1 MDLFE
6 IRNWFAHNLCDYLR
20 EKEEEDLLKLKAVIS
35 AVSGEEFEVPEN
47 ILSEVSEELP
57 IFKEEK
63 GSLRFV
69 PDDPIT
75 EEYVREKAKNYSE
88 FLRELPANFEPVEDD
103 IEKNVKMARLLFEKE
118 LYFEVHEILEEV
130 WMGEFGKE
138 REFLQALIQIGVAY
152 YHLSNYNTRG
162 FKLLLENALELLESY
177 SGIIHTV
184 NVDKLKEDIKRA
196 METEEVI
203 SF

>member
-20 EKEEEDLLKLKAVIS
+20 EKEEIHLLKLKAVIDS
-35 AVSGEEFEVPEN
+35 VLEREGSYPEGVLEEV
-47 ILSEVSEELP
+47 VSEFSL
-57 IFKEEK
+57 FKIE
-63 GSLRFV
+63 GNSLKFF

-75 EEYVREKAKNYSE
+75 EEYVKEKAESYE
-88 FLRELPANFEPVEDD
+88 RFLKELPPNFEPVGED
-103 IEKNVKMARLLFEKE
+103 IEKNVEMARLLFKSG

-130 WMGEFGKE
+130 WMGEFGRD
-138 REFLQALIQIGVAY
+138 REFLQSLIQIGVAY
-152 YHLSNYNTRG
+152 YHLSNFNLRG
-162 FKLLLENALELLESY
+162 FKLLLENALELLKDY
-177 SGIIHTV
+177 SGIVHTV

-196 METEEVI
+196 EETEEII

>member
-20 EKEEEDLLKLKAVIS
+20 EREEENLLKLKAVIS
-35 AVSGEEFEVPEN
+35 AVSGEKVDVPEN
-47 ILSEVSEELP
+47 ILSAVSEELP
-57 IFKEEK
+57 IFKEKE
-63 GSLRFV
+63 GSLKFV

-75 EEYVREKAKNYSE
+75 EEYVLQKVETYRS
-88 FLRELPANFEPVEDD
+88 FLTSLPKDFEPVEED
-103 IEKNVKMARLLFEKE
+103 IDKNVKVARLLFEKG

-162 FKLLLENALELLESY
+162 FKLLLENALELLENY
-177 SGIIHTV
+177 SGTIHTV

>member
-20 EKEEEDLLKLKAVIS
+20 EREEENLLKLKAVIS
-35 AVSGEEFEVPEN
+35 AVSGEKVDVPEN
-47 ILSEVSEELP
+47 ILSAVSEELP
-57 IFKEEK
+57 IFKEKE
-63 GSLRFV
+63 GSLKFV

-75 EEYVREKAKNYSE
+75 EEYVLQKIETYRN
-88 FLRELPANFEPVEDD
+88 FLTSLPKDFEPVEED
-103 IEKNVKMARLLFEKE
+103 IDKNVKVARLLFEKG

-138 REFLQALIQIGVAY
+138 REFLQALIQVGVAY

-162 FKLLLENALELLESY
+162 FKLLLENALELLEGY
-177 SGIIHTV
+177 SGTIHTV

>member
-20 EKEEEDLLKLKAVIS
+20 EKEEQGFLKLRAVIS
-35 AVSGEEFEVPEN
+35 SVFSENSDIPEAVLEEV
-47 ILSEVSEELP
+47 VSEFPLFEREGAFL
-57 IFKEEK
+57 K
-63 GSLRFV
+63 FV

-75 EEYVREKAKNYSE
+75 EKYVREKAEKYRE
-88 FLRELPANFEPVEDD
+88 FLKELSADFEPVEED
-103 IEKNVKMARLLFEKE
+103 IEKNIQMARLLFEKG
-118 LYFEVHEILEEV
+118 LYFEVHEILEEI
-130 WMGEFGKE
+130 WMGEFGRE
-138 REFLQALIQIGVAY
+138 RDFLQALIQIGVAY

-162 FKLLLENALELLESY
+162 FKLLLENALELLGGY
-177 SGIIHTV
+177 SGTVHTV

-196 METEEVI
+196 METEEII

>member
-20 EKEEEDLLKLKAVIS
+20 EKEEKDLLKLNAVIS
-35 AVSGEEFEVPEN
+35 SV
-47 ILSEVSEELP
+47 LSESSDIPEAVLDEVVSEFPLFERD
-57 IFKEEK
+57 
-63 GSLRFV
+63 GASLKFL

-75 EEYVREKAKNYSE
+75 AEYVREKAEKYSE
-88 FLRELPANFEPVEDD
+88 FLKALPDNFEPVEEDL
-103 IEKNVKMARLLFEKE
+103 EKNVKMARLLFEKG

-138 REFLQALIQIGVAY
+138 RDFLQALIQIGVAY
-152 YHLSNYNTRG
+152 YHLSNYNLRG
-162 FKLLLENALELLESY
+162 FRLLLENALELLSGY
-177 SGIIHTV
+177 SGTVHSV
-184 NVDKLKEDIKRA
+184 NVDRLKEDIKRA
-196 METEEVI
+196 IETEELI

>member
-35 AVSGEEFEVPEN
+35 AVSGEKIDVPEKVLN
-47 ILSEVSEELP
+47 EVSSEFP
-57 IFKEEK
+57 IFKK
-63 GSLRFV
+63 GNGSFKFV

-75 EEYVREKAKNYSE
+75 EEYILQKVETYRN
-88 FLRELPANFEPVEDD
+88 FLSSLPEDFEPVEED
-103 IEKNVKMARLLFEKE
+103 IDKNVKIARLLFEKG
-118 LYFEVHEILEEV
+118 LYFEVHEILEEI

-138 REFLQALIQIGVAY
+138 RDFLQALIQIGVAY

-162 FKLLLENALELLESY
+162 FKLLLENALELLENY
-177 SGIIHTV
+177 SGTVHTV

-196 METEEVI
+196 METEEII

>member
-35 AVSGEEFEVPEN
+35 SV
-47 ILSEVSEELP
+47 LSEKSDIPETVLDEVVSEFPL
-57 IFKEEK
+57 FVKD
-63 GSLRFV
+63 GNSLKFV

-75 EEYVREKAKNYSE
+75 EGYVREKAEKYRE
-88 FLRELPANFEPVEDD
+88 FLKELPSDFEPVEED
-103 IEKNVKMARLLFEKE
+103 IEKNVKMARFLFEKG

-138 REFLQALIQIGVAY
+138 REFLQALIQLGVSY
-152 YHLSNYNTRG
+152 YHLSNYNLRG
-162 FKLLLENALELLESY
+162 FRLLLENALELLKSY
-177 SGIIHTV
+177 SGVVHTV
-184 NVDKLKEDIKRA
+184 NVDRLKKDIKRA

>member
-6 IRNWFAHNLCDYLR
+6 VRNWFAHNLCDYLR
-20 EKEEEDLLKLKAVIS
+20 EKEEKHLLKLKAVVDS
-35 AVSGEEFEVPEN
+35 VFEREGNYSEKVLEEV
-47 ILSEVSEELP
+47 VSEFPL
-57 IFKEEK
+57 FKVE
-63 GSLRFV
+63 GSSLKFS

-75 EEYVREKAKNYSE
+75 EEYVREKAKNYDG
-88 FLRELPANFEPVEDD
+88 FLRELPPDFKPVGED
-103 IEKNVKMARLLFEKE
+103 IEKNVKMARLLFKKG

-152 YHLSNYNTRG
+152 YHLSNYNFRG
-162 FKLLLENALELLESY
+162 FKLLLENALELLEGY
-177 SGIIHTV
+177 SGTVYTV

-196 METEEVI
+196 METEELI